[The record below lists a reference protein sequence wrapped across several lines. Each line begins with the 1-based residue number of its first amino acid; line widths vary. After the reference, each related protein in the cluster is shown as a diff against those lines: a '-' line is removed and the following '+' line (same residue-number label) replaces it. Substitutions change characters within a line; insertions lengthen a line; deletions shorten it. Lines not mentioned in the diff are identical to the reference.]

1 MKPRLNSR
9 PGGKRR
15 SLICASFRSRDK
27 ATSTGPP
34 IEPRTGRWEVPVHMP
49 SNAAQIEDWKAAVGR
64 TWTQFQEQLERQ
76 LDPLGRE
83 ALRALAPMP
92 GEHILDIGCGCGA
105 TTLDLAVRVG
115 PVGSVVGVD
124 ISVPMLDVARRR
136 PRPADAG
143 AAEYT
148 QRAAQYDPLGAGFRP

>member
-1 MKPRLNSR
+1 MKPRLSSR

-27 ATSTGPP
+27 ATSTAPP
-34 IEPRTGRWEVPVHMP
+34 IATEGRGRWEVFHMADASKRS
-49 SNAAQIEDWKAAVGR
+49 SNAAQIEDWNAAVGR

-105 TTLDLAVRVG
+105 TTLDL
-115 PVGSVVGVD
+115 
-124 ISVPMLDVARRR
+124 
-136 PRPADAG
+136 
-143 AAEYT
+143 
-148 QRAAQYDPLGAGFRP
+148 